1 MRQGTYY
8 LCYAPRTKVVV
19 ILGEMDYNYQRLH
32 ESQLRVPDPDYNVL
46 LLAQGSEKLM
56 QQYRNL
62 MGD

>member
-1 MRQGTYY
+1 MNKPYY
-8 LCYAPRTKVVV
+8 LCQFPRTKMTVV
-19 ILGEMDYNYQRLH
+19 LTDMDYRYQRLH